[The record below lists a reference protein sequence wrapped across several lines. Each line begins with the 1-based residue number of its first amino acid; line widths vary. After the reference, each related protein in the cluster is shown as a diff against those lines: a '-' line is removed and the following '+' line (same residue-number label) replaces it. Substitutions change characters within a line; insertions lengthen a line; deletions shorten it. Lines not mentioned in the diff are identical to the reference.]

1 MSDVEKY
8 LLPREQKVVVAR
20 RHWAVMLPQFLKAF
34 AAWIV
39 LIAIVAWTDSDFVA
53 AMAAFFLLFAALW
66 LGYVVLDWY
75 HEQFAVTDKRILL
88 LSGIFVRKLGIM
100 PLIKVTDLTYE
111 RNLWGRLL
119 GYGTFIIE
127 SAGQDQAL
135 SRIDFVNHPWVWYRR
150 ISEKLFSGTSPL
162 VDYDDVAPNVAPNV
176 ALNPTDRLPRL

>member
-8 LLPREQKVVVAR
+8 LLPSERTVVVAR
-20 RHWAVMLPQFLKAF
+20 RHWAVMLPEFLKAF
-34 AAWIV
+34 AAWIALV
-39 LIAIVAWTDSDFVA
+39 AVVAWTSSSFVGSVSV
-53 AMAAFFLLFAALW
+53 FFLIFAALW
-66 LGYVVLDWY
+66 LTYVVLDWW

-88 LSGIFVRKLGIM
+88 VSGILVRKLGIM

-135 SRIDFVNHPWVWYRR
+135 SRIDYVNHPLVWYRR
-150 ISEKLFSGTSPL
+150 ISAELFGRTI
-162 VDYDDVAPNVAPNV
+162 VDYEDIGPDSSP
-176 ALNPTDRLPRL
+176 NPTDRLPRL